1 MEDCAMRGFSRRSL
15 VALTVFAT
23 VLASCGT
30 QTGPSGSGGTTKT
43 TAVIVQGSEPDSLA
57 PDIDAIRTSVRVHN
71 HIFEAATKY
80 SWDGSEITLEP
91 SLTDSWEQVEPNRW
105 RFHVHPG
112 IKFHNGEA
120 LTAEAFKFSL
130 DTYIG
135 NKGMVSTI
143 FADRQIEVVDDMTF
157 DVVTDADNFAA
168 LPATMSFLE
177 IYPPQYYAEVGG
189 SDEFGIKPVGTGP
202 YKFVSW
208 NKGVEIKLAAN
219 ADYWGE
225 QKPQIQE
232 LIFRSVPDAATRVA
246 QLETGE
252 ADLIT
257 DLPPELADRV
267 ENLDDAH
274 TVEMGSN
281 RRLFFFFNTFE
292 GPTAD
297 VRVRQAV
304 NYAVDRQSI
313 IDNLFNGHAGP
324 INGIYLPGEAGYNPD
339 FAGYEFNPDKAR
351 ELLAD
356 AGYADGVEIDLH
368 YTIGNTT
375 LDKETAEVIQGQL
388 AEVGI
393 TANMDGRPVAA
404 LSQDYANQTSTG
416 MNMWSFAPVWF
427 DPSFIMI
434 VHFSSTG
441 LYRYNASD
449 EQDALIADAF
459 SETDPDTR
467 VQLYQDLENYL
478 IMEKAVWLP
487 LYAQQDIYG
496 VSDSLNFDQN
506 ARPDQLL
513 DMEKA
518 SFGS

>member
-1 MEDCAMRGFSRRSL
+1 MWRFSVRVAVVAVSMSL
-15 VALTVFAT
+15 VATA
-23 VLASCGT
+23 CT
-30 QTGPSGSGGTTKT
+30 QSSGESPGGSGKT

-71 HIFEAATKY
+71 HMFEAATKY
-80 SWDGSEITLEP
+80 SWDGEEITLEP
-91 SLTDSWEQVEPNRW
+91 SLTDSWEQVEPDRW

-112 IKFHNGEA
+112 IKFHNGED

-135 NKGMVSTI
+135 NAGMVSTI

-157 DVVTDADNFAA
+157 DVVTDAENFAA
-168 LPATMSFLE
+168 LPATMSFLA
-177 IYPPQYYAEVGG
+177 IYPPAYYEEVGG
-189 SDEFGIKPVGTGP
+189 SDGFGIAPVGTGP

-208 NKGVEIKLAAN
+208 DKGVEIKLEAN
-219 ADYWGE
+219 EDYWGE
-225 QKPQIQE
+225 QKAQIPE
-232 LIFRSVPDAATRVA
+232 IIFRAVPDAATRVA

-252 ADLIT
+252 ADMIT
-257 DLPPELADRV
+257 DLPPELAERV
-267 ENLDDAH
+267 EGLDDAH
-274 TVEMGSN
+274 TKEMDSN

-292 GPTAD
+292 SPTD
-297 VRVRQAV
+297 DLLVRQAV
-304 NYAVDRQSI
+304 NYAVDTQSI
-313 IDNLFNGHAGP
+313 IDNLFEGHAGR
-324 INGIYLPGEAGYNPD
+324 IKGIYLPGEAGYNPD
-339 FAGYEFNPDKAR
+339 FEGYPYDPDMAR
-351 ELLAD
+351 ELLAE
-356 AGYADGVEIDLH
+356 AGYEDGVEVDLH

-375 LDKETAEVIQGQL
+375 LDEETAEAVQGQL

-393 TANMDGRPVAA
+393 AANMDGRPVSA

-416 MNMWSFAPVWF
+416 MNFWSFAPVWF

-441 LYRYNASD
+441 LYRYNASE
-449 EQDALIADAF
+449 EQDAMIDAAF
-459 SETDPDTR
+459 SETDADR
-467 VQLYQDLENYL
+467 RIELYQELEEYL
-478 IMEKAVWLP
+478 TLEKAVWLP

-496 VSDSLNFDQN
+496 VSDALNWDDN

-518 SFGS
+518 SFAE

>member
-1 MEDCAMRGFSRRSL
+1 MEDCAMRGYSRRTL
-15 VALTVFAT
+15 VALTVA
-23 VLASCGT
+23 VIVVSACGT
-30 QTGPSGSGGTTKT
+30 QSAPSGSGAIKT
-43 TAVIVQGSEPDSLA
+43 SAVIVQGSEPDSLA
-57 PDIDAIRTSVRVHN
+57 PDIDAIRTTVRVHN
-71 HIFEAATKY
+71 HMFEAATKY

-91 SLTDSWEQVEPNRW
+91 SLTESWEQIEPNRW
-105 RFHVHPG
+105 RFHVRPN
-112 IKFHNGEA
+112 IKFHNGED

-135 NKGMVSTI
+135 NAGMVSTI
-143 FADRQIEVVDDMTF
+143 FADRQIEVVDDLTF
-157 DVVTDADNFAA
+157 DVVTDAENFAA
-168 LPATMSFLE
+168 LPATMSFLA
-177 IYPPQYYAEVGG
+177 IYPPQYYEEVGG

-208 NKGVEIKLAAN
+208 NKGVEIKLEAN
-219 ADYWGE
+219 DEYWGE
-225 QKPQIQE
+225 PKPQIQE

-257 DLPPELADRV
+257 DLPPELAERV
-267 ENLDDAH
+267 ESLDDAH
-274 TVEMGSN
+274 TVEMDSN
-281 RRLFFFFNTFE
+281 RRLFFFFNTFD

-304 NYAVDRQSI
+304 NYAVDTQSI
-313 IDNLFNGHAGP
+313 IDNLFDGHAGV
-324 INGIYLPGEAGYNPD
+324 IKGIYLPSEAGFNPD
-339 FAGYEFNPDKAR
+339 FEGYPYDPDRAR

-375 LDKETAEVIQGQL
+375 LDKETAEAVQGQL

-404 LSQDYANQTSTG
+404 LSQDYANQNSTG

-441 LYRYNASD
+441 LYRYNASE
-449 EQDALIADAF
+449 EQDELIAEAF
-459 SETDPDTR
+459 SESDPETR
-467 VQLYQDLENYL
+467 IQLYQELEDYL
-478 IMEKAVWLP
+478 MMEKAVWLP

-496 VSDSLNFDQN
+496 VSDALNFDQN

-518 SFGS
+518 SFGG